1 MLGQWHIKK
10 RKYEAFNNWKLNL
23 GKEVTGYN
31 CESLH
36 LNLCI
41 FYLEVCKKSVCLSW
55 LKNVLMSN
63 IVVDYLR
70 VRS

>member
-23 GKEVTGYN
+23 GKEVTGYI

-36 LNLCI
+36 LNLCVL
-41 FYLEVCKKSVCLSW
+41 YREVCEQVNLSD
-55 LKNVLMSN
+55 
-63 IVVDYLR
+63 VDK
-70 VRS
+70 RSGRLS